1 MSRSQPTSARHRIL
15 VDLLS
20 IPTAPFAEHQVID
33 HVQRFCAARGVSTQR
48 DAAGNVLVRVKIGR
62 RTVRR
67 PVCMTAHLDH
77 PGFVAERMVGEG
89 RVRVLAAA
97 SRRSISSPAAFASTW
112 RVVGSRVTSAR
123 SRPYGEGQER
133 VKTAEIEVD
142 QVIPRRAIGMWDFPD
157 PVIRGGR
164 IYARGCDDLAGGG
177 RCSVRSTSWSAGGQ
191 AATPISLFTRG
202 RRSGLSGRSRPAV
215 PRPSRRNASSW
226 PWKPARRGRLPRWER
241 SDPPRRRSFEHV
253 HSGRDR
259 SLP

>member
-89 RVRVLAAA
+89 RVRAFWRGGVPPEYFVA
-97 SRRSISSPAAFASTW
+97 SRVRFDVAGRWIKGHIRAIKTV
-112 RVVGSRVTSAR
+112 RR
-123 SRPYGEGQER
+123 EGQER

-164 IYARGCDDLAGGG
+164 IYARGCDDLAGAGAMLCAIDELVRG
-177 RCSVRSTSWSAGGQ
+177 RTSCDAYF
-191 AATPISLFTRG
+191 LFTRAEEVG
-202 RRSGLSGRSRPAV
+202 FVVAISSCRSKTIPAKCFVVAIETSSDRPFA
-215 PRPSRRNASSW
+215 
-226 PWKPARRGRLPRWER
+226 
-241 SDPPRRRSFEHV
+241 
-253 HSGRDR
+253 
-259 SLP
+259 